1 MADEPTP
8 ENTNYS
14 TVIEKAIPGK
24 GRFLSRKALIIG
36 AVLVGFG
43 LFMII
48 HGISQPVLKKKTS
61 GQNVSDQQQSQITG
75 PDENERA
82 AIQVIRKIPTQ
93 RASVGKSIPDL
104 SHPQNQAGSNGQQQT
119 SPGNGGQHRLPG
131 SPQSRSM
138 NGYGWRPGSGG
149 QAYGGQSPEDSPIL
163 AYDGQNASYGGAGG
177 YPGSPPGTG
186 YTPETNP
193 YLSGLHHSS
202 ASAGTS
208 SFGGSVSQP
217 PPPPSP
223 FPAGFPGATQGQP
236 EIPSG
241 AMPGQSGMS
250 YGDTNDQKGKEK
262 FLAQARKS
270 DFNGYLKST
279 PKKRL
284 SDFEI
289 AAGSIIPAVMLTKLD
304 TDLPGP
310 VYARVT
316 SNVFNDVP
324 GHEGEILIPA
334 NSRLTGHYSSN
345 VSMGQTRILVAWDEI
360 QFPNKTTI
368 NLRGMEGLDSTGQA
382 GFHDIVDNHY
392 MRIFGAAIILSFF
405 TAASEMSI
413 PSNAGSAL
421 TAPSEASVA
430 QGAVGQNMGMVGSQM
445 IQNQMNIQSTL
456 RVRPGYQCNVYV
468 SKTMFF
474 ASAYHPDKTE

>member
-1 MADEPTP
+1 
-8 ENTNYS
+8 
-14 TVIEKAIPGK
+14 
-24 GRFLSRKALIIG
+24 
-36 AVLVGFG
+36 
-43 LFMII
+43 
-48 HGISQPVLKKKTS
+48 
-61 GQNVSDQQQSQITG
+61 
-75 PDENERA
+75 
-82 AIQVIRKIPTQ
+82 
-93 RASVGKSIPDL
+93 
-104 SHPQNQAGSNGQQQT
+104 
-119 SPGNGGQHRLPG
+119 
-131 SPQSRSM
+131 
-138 NGYGWRPGSGG
+138 
-149 QAYGGQSPEDSPIL
+149 
-163 AYDGQNASYGGAGG
+163 
-177 YPGSPPGTG
+177 
-186 YTPETNP
+186 
-193 YLSGLHHSS
+193 
-202 ASAGTS
+202 
-208 SFGGSVSQP
+208 
-217 PPPPSP
+217 
-223 FPAGFPGATQGQP
+223 
-236 EIPSG
+236 
-241 AMPGQSGMS
+241 MPGQSGMS

-445 IQNQMNIQSTL
+445 IQNQMNIQPTL